1 MKHLKAVNKYFWKY
15 RWRFLLGLVFVI
27 LSNYFRILTPQVTG
41 YVVNSVEKELRDK
54 IAAVPTHQ
62 GEQPGATALPPQ
74 TGNPPTKQ
82 TQTTQQNQPAGSTQP
97 TDQTP
102 PAGQTGNPTTKPTP
116 PANPTTTARASRD
129 RQDRADTANYD
140 ILVRKLIRTMDAR
153 HSSFSRKVLLCGI
166 TLLVLALI
174 SGFFLFLMRQTI
186 IVMSRHIEYDQK
198 NEIYEHYNQLDTN
211 FYKTHS
217 TGDLMSRMAEDVSR
231 VRMYTGPAMMYLAN
245 LLVTISFSLFFML
258 RKDPLLSL
266 YVLTPLPI
274 LAITI
279 YYVNTIIH
287 KKSEHIQAL
296 LSNLTTNAQES
307 YSGIRVIKSFVQE
320 AAMFRF
326 FNHNSEEYRKNAVGL
341 AKVESIYFPSMG
353 LMIGLST
360 LLTIMIGGIYVIYG
374 KHGTDI
380 GTITEFVIYITML
393 TFPVSAIGWVASMIQ
408 RASASQK
415 RLNEFLDTTPT
426 IQNPPTPILHPL
438 QGNISF
444 QQVDF
449 TYPNTGIHAV
459 KDFSLDIRKGEKVV
473 IIGRTGSGK
482 TTIAQLLLRMYDP
495 SNGQILVDNTD
506 IRQLDLQDFRR
517 QLSYVPQD
525 VFLFS
530 DTVTGNIQFGLNRPD
545 PEKVRQAARYASVD
559 KEIEGFSSQYD
570 TLIGERGVT
579 LSGGQKQRISIARG
593 LVKDPEIIVFD
604 DCLSAVDAKTEK
616 EILGNLY
623 QYLQHKT
630 AIIITHR
637 IFSLFDFDRIVV
649 LEEGKIVETGTHQ
662 ELLALNGYY
671 TYLYDQQ
678 QAENSPA

>member
-1 MKHLKAVNKYFWKY
+1 MNGQIFSGRVRNFAQISGLKHLRAVNKYFWKY
-15 RWRFLLGLVFVI
+15 RWRFLLGLVFII
-27 LSNYFRILTPQVTG
+27 LSNYFRILTPQITG
-41 YVVNSVEKELRDK
+41 YVINSVDREVQAK
-54 IAAVPTHQ
+54 IDAKSVVDPGPRKGSEIAPATRPPHAA
-62 GEQPGATALPPQ
+62 GANT
-74 TGNPPTKQ
+74 
-82 TQTTQQNQPAGSTQP
+82 
-97 TDQTP
+97 
-102 PAGQTGNPTTKPTP
+102 
-116 PANPTTTARASRD
+116 R
-129 RQDRADTANYD
+129 DTANYD
-140 ILVRKLIRTMDAR
+140 ILVRKFIRKLNTSHPD
-153 HSSFSRKVLLCGI
+153 FDGYKVAVCGA

-198 NEIYEHYNQLDTN
+198 KEIYDHYQQLDTN
-211 FYKTHS
+211 FYRTHS

-245 LLVTISFSLFFML
+245 LLVTIGFSLFFML
-258 RKDPLLSL
+258 RSDALLSL

-287 KKSEHIQAL
+287 KRSEHIQAL

-320 AAMFRF
+320 NAMLRF
-326 FNHNSEEYRKNAVGL
+326 FAHNSEEYRKNAVGL

-360 LLTIMIGGIYVIYG
+360 LLAIMIGGIYVIYG
-374 KHGTDI
+374 KHNTDL

-393 TFPVSAIGWVASMIQ
+393 TFPVSAIGWVASMVQ

-415 RLNEFLDTTPT
+415 RLNEFLDTEPA
-426 IQNPPTPILHPL
+426 IQSPPSAVTRTLE
-438 QGNISF
+438 GNINF
-444 QQVDF
+444 QNVNF
-449 TYPNTGIHAV
+449 TYPNTGIHAL
-459 KDFSLDIRKGEKVV
+459 KDFNLEIRRGEKVV

-495 SNGQILVDNTD
+495 DTGKILVDGTD
-506 IRQLDLQDFRR
+506 LHRYKLEDLRR
-517 QLSYVPQD
+517 QISYVPQD

-530 DTVTGNIQFGLNRPD
+530 DTVSGNIQFGLEKAD
-545 PEKVRQAARYASVD
+545 DEKVHQAARYASVD
-559 KEIEGFSSQYD
+559 KEIEGFADRYA
-570 TLIGERGVT
+570 TMIGERGVT

-593 LVKDPEIIVFD
+593 LIKDPEIIVFD

-649 LEEGKIVETGTHQ
+649 LENGKVVETGTHR
-662 ELLALNGYY
+662 ELIAINGYY
-671 TYLYDQQ
+671 TYLYEQQ

>member
-1 MKHLKAVNKYFWKY
+1 LWKY
-15 RWRFLLGLVFVI
+15 RWRFLLGLVFII
-27 LSNYFRILTPQVTG
+27 LSNYFRILTPQITG
-41 YVVNSVEKELRDK
+41 YVVNSVDKELQER
-54 IAAVPTHQ
+54 IAAKK
-62 GEQPGATALPPQ
+62 GEEKGARQEAEK
-74 TGNPPTKQ
+74 GVKERDDDKVAARR
-82 TQTTQQNQPAGSTQP
+82 AG
-97 TDQTP
+97 DGL
-102 PAGQTGNPTTKPTP
+102 AADK
-116 PANPTTTARASRD
+116 AA
-129 RQDRADTANYD
+129 DRAGNTKDTVNYD
-140 ILVRKLIRTMDAR
+140 ILVRKFIRVLD
-153 HSSFSRKVLLCGI
+153 SRNSTFGYKVAVCGI

-198 NEIYEHYNQLDTN
+198 KEIYDHYQQLDTN

-245 LLVTISFSLFFML
+245 LLVTIGFSLFFML

-274 LAITI
+274 LAVTI

-287 KKSEHIQAL
+287 KRSEHIQAL

-320 AAMFRF
+320 KAMLRF
-326 FNHNSEEYRKNAVGL
+326 FSHNSEEYRKNAVGL

-360 LLTIMIGGIYVIYG
+360 LLAILIGGIYVIYG
-374 KHGTDI
+374 KHNTDL

-393 TFPVSAIGWVASMIQ
+393 TFPVSAIGWVASMVQ

-415 RLNEFLDTTPT
+415 RLNEFLDTAPT
-426 IQNPPTPILHPL
+426 IQDAPAAVTATLN
-438 QGNISF
+438 GNISF
-444 QQVDF
+444 QEVEF
-449 TYPNTGIHAV
+449 TYPNTGIHAL
-459 KDFSLDIRKGEKVV
+459 KEFNLEIRKGEKVV

-495 SNGQILVDNTD
+495 DKGKIMIDGTD
-506 IRQLDLQDFRR
+506 LRRFDLHDLRR
-517 QLSYVPQD
+517 QISYVPQD

-530 DTVTGNIQFGLNRPD
+530 DTVSGNIQFGLDHAD
-545 PEKVRQAARYASVD
+545 PEKVRLAARYASVD
-559 KEIEGFSSQYD
+559 KEIEGFAARYD

-593 LVKDPEIIVFD
+593 LIKDPEIIVFD

-649 LEEGKIVETGTHQ
+649 LEAGKIVETGTHR
-662 ELLALNGYY
+662 ELIALNGYY
-671 TYLYDQQ
+671 TYLYEQQ
-678 QAENSPA
+678 QAENSPG